1 LATGATYFLG
11 IDVGTTRIAAATART
26 APDGSIVAAP
36 FPLGRRNDSAATVV
50 FVADDGEL
58 LIGDA
63 AERRG
68 ITQPERLVR
77 EFKRSI
83 GDDVPVV
90 AGGRSIPA
98 EKLWAHTVSAVVD
111 AVVEREGSRPEAVM
125 LTHPTAWG
133 PHRIGL
139 ILSALDKLGVKD
151 VHLITEPEAAARHYE
166 SGRVMEAGQALAV
179 YDLGGGTFDSVI
191 LRKSAD
197 GSFAPV
203 GIPVGIDN
211 LGGADFDDAV
221 FRHVLRSSGVAEAD
235 LNDADPDIRLA
246 LAQLRR
252 ECVEAKEALSF
263 DSDVTVPVLL
273 PSGATSVRLTRQEF
287 EEMIDGSIER
297 TIDTLED
304 GLDSAGLE
312 PEALE
317 SILLIGGSSRIPL
330 VAERLSERLDRP
342 IAIDADPKSSIALGA
357 ARALVPANVD
367 ESAATLALVP
377 VGAAAAAGA
386 LAPTDAAAA
395 ATTDLAVFDPA
406 AGPAEQKAARRWYQR
421 VPAVAAAGA
430 GALVIAT
437 GLVFASAGGLS
448 AGSYDTAASTENL
461 REWVD
466 VPLTPSPAAA
476 DALATS
482 DPIAAAQA
490 PQAPQASQDRGS
502 SKAKPK
508 ATNARKQA
516 AERNAAVRPP
526 EPKPTSTQ
534 SPTSGKPSSPKPS
547 QTSGGGS
554 TTPPTSNPTTSN
566 PTTNPD
572 PTDSGT
578 PDPTDSG
585 TPDPTDSGTPD
596 PTDSGTPDPTPTDTG
611 TPDPTPTD
619 TGTPNPTP
627 TDTGTPDP
635 TPTETTPAPEVTQT
649 QEPAPEP
656 PPASDPPAE
665 STPSPDTPA

>member
-1 LATGATYFLG
+1 MATGATYFLG

-235 LNDADPDIRLA
+235 LNDVDPDIRLA

-367 ESAATLALVP
+367 ESIASLALVP
-377 VGAAAAAGA
+377 VGAGAAAGA
-386 LAPTDAAAA
+386 LATTDAAAA
-395 ATTDLAVFDPA
+395 ATTDLAVFDP

-437 GLVFASAGGLS
+437 GLVFASAGGLG
-448 AGSYDTAASTENL
+448 AGTFNTTASTENL

-466 VPLTPSPAAA
+466 VELTPSPAAVG
-476 DALATS
+476 DLPTS
-482 DPIAAAQA
+482 DPVAVGQA

-547 QTSGGGS
+547 QSSGGGS
-554 TTPPTSNPTTSN
+554 TTSPTSNPTTSN
-566 PTTNPD
+566 PTTT
-572 PTDSGT
+572 PTDPGTGT
-578 PDPTDSG
+578 PTPTDPGTG
-585 TPDPTDSGTPD
+585 TPTPTDPGT
-596 PTDSGTPDPTPTDTG
+596 GTPTPTDTG

-619 TGTPNPTP
+619 TGTPDPTP

-649 QEPAPEP
+649 QEPAPQPEP
-656 PPASDPPAE
+656 PAETPPAE

>member
-1 LATGATYFLG
+1 MATGATYFLG

-98 EKLWAHTVSAVVD
+98 EKLWAHTVAAVVD
-111 AVVEREGSRPEAVM
+111 AVVEREGSRPAAVM

-166 SGRVMEAGQALAV
+166 SGRVMAAGQALAV

-317 SILLIGGSSRIPL
+317 SVLLIGGSSRIPL

-357 ARALVPANVD
+357 ARALVPVTAE
-367 ESAATLALVP
+367 ESATTLALVP
-377 VGAAAAAGA
+377 AGAAVGAAGA
-386 LAPTDAAAA
+386 LATTDAAAA
-395 ATTDLAVFDPA
+395 ATTDLALFDPK
-406 AGPAEQKAARRWYQR
+406 GPAEQRAARRWYQR

-430 GALVIAT
+430 GALAIAT
-437 GLVFASAGGLS
+437 GLVFASAGGLG
-448 AGSYDTAASTENL
+448 AGTFDTTASTENL

-466 VPLTPSPAAA
+466 VELTPSPAAA
-476 DALATS
+476 ADLPTS
-482 DPIAAAQA
+482 DPVAAGPQ
-490 PQAPQASQDRGS
+490 PQAPQAKQDRGS
-502 SKAKPK
+502 SQSKPK
-508 ATNARKQA
+508 ATNQRKQA

-526 EPKPTSTQ
+526 DPKPAATQ

-547 QTSGGGS
+547 QSSGGGS

-566 PTTNPD
+566 PTTNP
-572 PTDSGT
+572 TNE
-578 PDPTDSG
+578 PDPT
-585 TPDPTDSGTPD
+585 PTDT
-596 PTDSGTPDPTPTDTG
+596 GTPDPTPTDTG

-619 TGTPNPTP
+619 TGTPDPTP
-627 TDTGTPDP
+627 TDTGTPDPTPTETTPDP

-649 QEPAPEP
+649 QAPQP
-656 PPASDPPAE
+656 DPPAESPPAE
-665 STPSPDTPA
+665 STPSPDNPA

>member
-1 LATGATYFLG
+1 MATGATYFLG

-68 ITQPERLVR
+68 ITQPDRLVR

-111 AVVEREGSRPEAVM
+111 AVVEREGSRPAAVM

-166 SGRVMEAGQALAV
+166 SGRTMEPGQALAV
-179 YDLGGGTFDSVI
+179 YDLGGGTFDSVV

-221 FRHVLRSSGVAEAD
+221 FRHVLRSSGVAETD
-235 LNDADPDIRLA
+235 LDDTDPDIRLA

-312 PEALE
+312 PDALE

-357 ARALVPANVD
+357 ARALVPVTAD
-367 ESAATLALVP
+367 ESVATLALVP
-377 VGAAAAAGA
+377 VGAAAAGA
-386 LAPTDAAAA
+386 LATTDAAAA

-406 AGPAEQKAARRWYQR
+406 GPAERKAARRWYQR

-437 GLVFASAGGLS
+437 GLVFASAGGLG
-448 AGSYDTAASTENL
+448 AGTFDAAASTENL

-466 VPLTPSPAAA
+466 VELTPSPAAA
-476 DALATS
+476 DELQTS
-482 DPIAAAQA
+482 DPIAAAQEPAA
-490 PQAPQASQDRGS
+490 PQARQDRS
-502 SKAKPK
+502 STENKPK

-526 EPKPTSTQ
+526 EQPKPAASQ
-534 SPTSGKPSSPKPS
+534 SATSGKPSSS
-547 QTSGGGS
+547 QPTQPSGGGTGSNTPAPGTS
-554 TTPPTSNPTTSN
+554 TPAPGTSTPA
-566 PTTNPD
+566 PD
-572 PTDSGT
+572 PTT
-578 PDPTDSG
+578 
-585 TPDPTDSGTPD
+585 
-596 PTDSGTPDPTPTDTG
+596 
-611 TPDPTPTD
+611 
-619 TGTPNPTP
+619 
-627 TDTGTPDP
+627 
-635 TPTETTPAPEVTQT
+635 TTPAPDPTT
-649 QEPAPEP
+649 TTPAPDPTTTTPAPDPTTTTPAPDPTTTTPAPDPTTTTPAPDPTTPASE
-656 PPASDPPAE
+656 PPASEPPASE
-665 STPSPDTPA
+665 PPADTTPAP